1 MPLEIERKFLVRNGR
16 WRTSIIRTE
25 HLRDGLVAIG
35 SGHKVRVRSYGDR
48 ATLTVKTTG
57 PSITR
62 KEFEYEIPLRDA
74 EDLLENH
81 CGVFRLD
88 KIRNHVLHDEHLWV
102 VDEYEGILS
111 GTTIAEIEL
120 DHESSLFG
128 IPDWAG
134 EEVTH
139 NPDFRKVA
147 MLTKALERLQT
158 GQL

>member
-1 MPLEIERKFLVRNGR
+1 
-16 WRTSIIRTE
+16 
-25 HLRDGLVAIG
+25 
-35 SGHKVRVRSYGDR
+35 
-48 ATLTVKTTG
+48 VKTTG
-57 PSITR
+57 QSITR

-74 EDLLENH
+74 EDLLDNH

-102 VDEYEGILS
+102 VDEYEGILL

-120 DHESSLFG
+120 DQETSQFG

-147 MLTKALERLQT
+147 MLTRALERLQT
-158 GQL
+158 GPL